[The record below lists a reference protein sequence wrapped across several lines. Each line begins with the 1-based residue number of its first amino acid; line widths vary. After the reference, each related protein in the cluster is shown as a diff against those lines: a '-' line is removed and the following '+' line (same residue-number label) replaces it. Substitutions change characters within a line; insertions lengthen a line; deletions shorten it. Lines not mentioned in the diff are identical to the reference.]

1 MKKIISL
8 LIVMSLLFV
17 GNIFAATSASAN
29 GDIEKANTTSYTAME
44 SCSFNAPASVVNG
57 QTFTVQCNWR
67 SNDNINAIS
76 LKSDNAGQL
85 ENSIHA
91 NLTPRVFEMTHTL
104 GSNLDAVADSTALN
118 TGAISTSAY
127 IQLFDVDA
135 AVGSVADQTLGGTLT
150 VTFTIGD
157 GQGTSQTLNDIYLG
171 TYSDTITLKIV
182 QE

>member
-17 GNIFAATSASAN
+17 GNIFAATSASSA
-29 GDIEKANTTSYTAME
+29 GAITKANETSYTAME
-44 SCSFNAPASVVNG
+44 SCSFNAPETVVNG
-57 QTFTVQCNWR
+57 KTFTVQCNWR
-67 SNDNINAIS
+67 SNDNINSIS
-76 LKSDNAGQL
+76 LKSANAGQL

-91 NLTPRVFEMTHTL
+91 NLTPRVFTMVPSL
-104 GSNLDAVADSTALN
+104 GSNLDDVASSDAVNS
-118 TGAISTSAY
+118 GSISTSDY

-135 AVGSVADQTLGGTLT
+135 ATGAVADQTLGGTLL
-150 VTFTIGD
+150 VTFTIAD
-157 GQGTSQTLNDIYLG
+157 GQAGTQTLNDIYLG